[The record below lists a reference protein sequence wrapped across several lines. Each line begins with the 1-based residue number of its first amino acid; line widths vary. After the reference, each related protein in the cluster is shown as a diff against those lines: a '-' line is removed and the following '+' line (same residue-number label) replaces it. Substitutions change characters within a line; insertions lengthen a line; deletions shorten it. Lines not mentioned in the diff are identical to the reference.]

1 MVASPQ
7 WHHDIFSIFH
17 LKIEQNKYIIDW
29 IYNTNDNHNRTSGG
43 GISLIT
49 NHILEFL
56 EQSTDKLPDKIAFS
70 DEKEALTFFEFRKN
84 ARIIGNFI
92 HSEVQVQNAPI
103 IVFVEREVKSLVATQ
118 GILYSGNYY
127 VPLHSKMSIARLHKI
142 IEVVQPQLILYSP
155 ASESI
160 ATQLNCRCE
169 NIENIIT
176 TGTEMTDFTHLDQI
190 IDIDPAY
197 TIFTSGST
205 GTPKGIVVSHRSVM
219 DFTKWL
225 TYFCAY
231 TSDEIFGNQASFYF
245 DLSGKDVYQTLSLGA
260 TCHIF
265 PQKLFSFP
273 HLLLEKMN
281 ERKVTAINWATS
293 GFNLVST
300 SGMLKKYPLSTLRK
314 ITVGGEVLYGKHV
327 NEWKSNLPHL
337 EIYNLYGPTEVTID
351 CTALH
356 LEKEYGDHE
365 TVPIGKACKNMQVF
379 LLNSD
384 HSPTKK
390 GDIGEICARGTGVA
404 HGYFSDFEKTNDV
417 FIQNPLNQNYC
428 DIIYKTG
435 DLAYENENGEFVF
448 ATRKDGQIK
457 KMGYRI
463 ELSEIETAINA
474 TPTIKEGICLFEK
487 ETEKITC
494 VYSGEIDKKA
504 LAKHLRDAL
513 PKYMIP
519 NIYVQLDSLPYNA
532 NGKIDRVRLKEMVL
546 DGKN

>member
-1 MVASPQ
+1 MN
-7 WHHDIFSIFH
+7 HR
-17 LKIEQNKYIIDW
+17 NK
-29 IYNTNDNHNRTSGG
+29 NNHRRG
-43 GISLIT
+43 GIPLIT
-49 NHILEFL
+49 DHILELL
-56 EQSTDKLPDKIAFS
+56 EQSTEKFPEKIAFS
-70 DEKEALTFFEFRKN
+70 DEKEALTFLEFRKN
-84 ARIIGNFI
+84 ARTVGNFL
-92 HSEVQVQNAPI
+92 HNKLQECNAPI
-103 IVFVEREVKSLVATQ
+103 VVFVEREVKSLVAMQ

-142 IEVVQPQLILYSP
+142 IEVLQPQLILYSQ

-160 ATQLNCRCE
+160 AKQLLCRCE
-169 NIENIIT
+169 NIETILANN
-176 TGTEMTDFTHLDQI
+176 TEMTDFSHLNNVL
-190 IDIDPAY
+190 DIDPAY
-197 TIFTSGST
+197 VIFTSGST

-225 TYFCAY
+225 THFCSY

-265 PQKLFSFP
+265 PQKLFAFP

-281 ERKVTAINWATS
+281 EQKVTALNWATS
-293 GFNLVST
+293 GFNLIST
-300 SGMLKKYPLSTLRK
+300 SGMLKKYPLETLKK

-327 NEWKSNLPHL
+327 NEWQANVPEL

-356 LEKEYGDHE
+356 LTKRYTDSE
-365 TVPIGKACKNMQVF
+365 TVPIGTACKNMQVF

-384 HSPTKK
+384 HTPTKQ
-390 GDIGEICARGTGVA
+390 GDIGEICARGMGVA
-404 HGYFSDFEKTNDV
+404 HGYFADFDKTNAV
-417 FIQNPLNQNYC
+417 FIQNPLNKNYR

-435 DLAYENENGEFVF
+435 DLAYENEDGEFVF

-463 ELSEIETAINA
+463 ELSEIETAVNSIEE
-474 TPTIKEGICLFEK
+474 IKEGICLFEK

-494 VYSGEIDKKA
+494 VYSGDIDKKN
-504 LAKHLRDAL
+504 LAKQLRDTL

-519 NIYVQLDSLPYNA
+519 NIYVQLEALPYNA
-532 NGKIDRVRLKEMVL
+532 NGKIDRVLLKEMVL